1 MIAPYNCVVVANGS
15 FPQTALPL
23 RLLHEASVVI
33 ACDGAIEALDK
44 AGITPAAIVGDL
56 DSIPS
61 CFRERY
67 ADRIHIVEDQEIND
81 LTKSVRFAHRSGEQ
95 EVLILGATGAA
106 RRPYVRQYL
115 VADGLRPAVPPDRNA
130 FGLWDFHPS
139 PANDDAGKRSRYPS
153 VSFLTRPFRHDFHH
167 RTTLAHPRPPA
178 DSLVARYIERSDG
191 RQFHRHPLT
200 GGPCHCLSY
209 FLNKKSRREI
219 LRSAFGTKYTL
230 NFTT

>member
-95 EVLILGATGAA
+95 EVLILGATGLREDHTLGNISLLMDYAPLF
-106 RRPYVRQYL
+106 RRIEMLSDYGIFTPLRQ
-115 VADGLRPAVPPDRNA
+115 
-130 FGLWDFHPS
+130 
-139 PANDDAGKRSRYPS
+139 
-153 VSFLTRPFRHDFHH
+153 T
-167 RTTLAHPRPPA
+167 TTLARDPGTQV
-178 DSLVARYIERSDG
+178 SLFSLAPSGTISTPGLRWPIRD
-191 RQFHRHPLT
+191 RQLT
-200 GGPCHCLSY
+200 AWWQG
-209 FLNKKSRREI
+209 
-219 LRSAFGTKYTL
+219 TL
-230 NFTT
+230 NEATGDNFTVALSPEARVIFYRTF

>member
-95 EVLILGATGAA
+95 EVLILGATGLREDHTLGNISLLMDYAPLF
-106 RRPYVRQYL
+106 RR
-115 VADGLRPAVPPDRNA
+115 
-130 FGLWDFHPS
+130 
-139 PANDDAGKRSRYPS
+139 
-153 VSFLTRPFRHDFHH
+153 
-167 RTTLAHPRPPA
+167 
-178 DSLVARYIERSDG
+178 IEMLSD
-191 RQFHRHPLT
+191 
-200 GGPCHCLSY
+200 
-209 FLNKKSRREI
+209 
-219 LRSAFGTKYTL
+219 
-230 NFTT
+230 